1 MYIVTYGF
9 VGHCIR
15 IIHFLKHYFLVLGL
29 VKEASILVFSCTGF
43 YFVYDVYIVYF
54 PLYISS

>member
-9 VGHCIR
+9 VGCCIR
-15 IIHFLKHYFLVLGL
+15 IIHFLKHYFLVLEL

-43 YFVYDVYIVYF
+43 YFVYDVYIA
-54 PLYISS
+54 

>member
-29 VKEASILVFSCTGF
+29 VKEASILVFF
-43 YFVYDVYIVYF
+43 LYWLLFVCDVYIVYF